1 MNIGK
6 ELAEIEADLMTAKNI
21 YNKTYEEKVTD
32 DKKVIS
38 IKKEERSNLQDKY
51 RNTQS
56 KIKSLD
62 EDIKRMEERRLE
74 LTEEYREVQ
83 EEAWKGDGVCGACG
97 QALPAEQI
105 EDAKAKFNQAKSKR
119 LEYINTS

>member
-1 MNIGK
+1 
-6 ELAEIEADLMTAKNI
+6 MTAKNI

-62 EDIKRMEERRLE
+62 EDIKRMEERRLGTHRRIQGSPGRSME
-74 LTEEYREVQ
+74 R
-83 EEAWKGDGVCGACG
+83 
-97 QALPAEQI
+97 
-105 EDAKAKFNQAKSKR
+105 
-119 LEYINTS
+119 